1 MVYYKQDSVSLA
13 VQLLDDTEL
22 RYGDGSAIRVSV
34 ADFKP
39 EASDHTNSKHTT
51 QKPAKPLTEDEKR
64 RKQTKFRKLDEKL
77 NDWDSED
84 ESGLAD
90 RLPSNTTS
98 RVVVLRH
105 MFTPGELKEDPTLLL
120 DLKQD
125 VREDAEQ
132 IGKVTSVVLYDVSW

>member
-1 MVYYKQDSVSLA
+1 MQP
-13 VQLLDDTEL
+13 
-22 RYGDGSAIRVSV
+22 R
-34 ADFKP
+34 
-39 EASDHTNSKHTT
+39 
-51 QKPAKPLTEDEKR
+51 
-64 RKQTKFRKLDEKL
+64 KL

-90 RLPSNTTS
+90 RLPSKTVS

-105 MFTPGELKEDPTLLL
+105 MFTLDELKDDPTLLL

-132 IGKVTSVVLYDVSW
+132 IGKVTNVVLYDVGVHT